1 MCCTVPGNSRSGLG
15 GACPPVLP
23 VQALFLGFS
32 TGTVAKTTPVP
43 VPCCSPS
50 SRKQN
55 QGALKGSF
63 KINKKLGIVLI

>member
-1 MCCTVPGNSRSGLG
+1 MCCTVPGKFSQCFG
-15 GACPPVLP
+15 GTCPPVFPAQTLS
-23 VQALFLGFS
+23 LGSS
-32 TGTVAKTTPVP
+32 TQTVAKTTPVP
-43 VPCCSPS
+43 VPLCSPS